1 MDFIRR
7 AFPEDATDAMKLYS
21 SVSINMNNEIAFS
34 CWLRSIIKIFTNW
47 FPGGLTIAI
56 RIDHIDRIEEDENDN
71 HFHEFGEIIHGN
83 GHLLLNDIDDAT
95 DNESE
100 SGSSSIEEF
109 EVESDSE
116 DEHGEADEAPEDQV
130 RRLRQV
136 IQRETKVEILCN
148 IGRNHDI

>member
-21 SVSINMNNEIAFS
+21 SVTINMNNEIAFS
-34 CWLRSIIKIFTNW
+34 CWLRSIVKIFTNW

-56 RIDHIDRIEEDENDN
+56 RIDHIDRIQEDENDN
-71 HFHEFGEIIHGN
+71 HVHEFVDGV
-83 GHLLLNDIDDAT
+83 LLNDMNDAT

-100 SGSSSIEEF
+100 SEGSSIEEF

-116 DEHGEADEAPEDQV
+116 DEAAEDQV
-130 RRLRQV
+130 RRSRQV

>member
-21 SVSINMNNEIAFS
+21 SVTINMNNEIAFS

-56 RIDHIDRIEEDENDN
+56 RIDHIDRIEEEENQI
-71 HFHEFGEIIHGN
+71 HEFVDGPV
-83 GHLLLNDIDDAT
+83 LNHMDDAT

-100 SGSSSIEEF
+100 SESSSIEEF
-109 EVESDSE
+109 DLDSE
-116 DEHGEADEAPEDQV
+116 DEEDGEADEAAEDQV